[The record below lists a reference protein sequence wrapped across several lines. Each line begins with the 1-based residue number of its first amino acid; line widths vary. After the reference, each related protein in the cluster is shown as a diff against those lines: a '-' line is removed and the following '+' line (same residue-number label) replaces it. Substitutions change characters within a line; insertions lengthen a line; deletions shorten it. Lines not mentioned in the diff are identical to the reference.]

1 MKLEINTNGS
11 WRTVLRGLSV
21 IDQGAETMLHRAK
34 AAAAELAE
42 VDSQISRKPHS
53 WRLVSEA
60 DDRVV
65 EMCHG
70 LHGWQHM
77 YRRPGED
84 AC

>member
-1 MKLEINTNGS
+1 MTYTHFIRSVGWGGGRAMRDANDLMTADIPGLEP
-11 WRTVLRGLSV
+11 LP
-21 IDQGAETMLHRAK
+21 A
-34 AAAAELAE
+34 
-42 VDSQISRKPHS
+42 KPHS